1 MIQFSLKSR
10 RTLEEALLAAKSFPQ
25 VLPAAPLCRQNPEAT
40 TKPMN
45 WCDQQLGFD
54 QTPAPSEEDVQARL
68 KALSPDDLVRA
79 WREIGTTGL
88 KKQTG
93 GTHAVLMYFDRLG
106 HDDPERAVSF
116 IEALLEREPDDAL
129 VALTAQEKL
138 LGQLL
143 HFNGPRV
150 AGALQE
156 LAMRWPR
163 LRWLMGGVYWSMSG
177 GIEDKDTKRRLLA
190 IADKEAYRAWE
201 DSYKSRETIDF
212 AALPVTELAP
222 LWVEINSRSPLGKEK
237 DKNWSELF
245 DFQSELVNN
254 DPLKALDLVK
264 AIVDIEDNPSVLG
277 LLAAGMLEDLIP
289 AVDGP
294 VVEAVVAEA
303 ARNPRFRHLLGGVW
317 FYGMSP
323 EVTEKLEKARES
335 ARW

>member
-1 MIQFSLKSR
+1 
-10 RTLEEALLAAKSFPQ
+10 
-25 VLPAAPLCRQNPEAT
+25 
-40 TKPMN
+40 MN
-45 WCDQQLGFD
+45 WCDQQFGFD

-88 KKQTG
+88 KEQTY

-116 IEALLEREPDDAL
+116 IEALLEHEPDDAL

-143 HFNGPRV
+143 HFNGARV

-156 LAMRWPR
+156 LAMRRPR
-163 LRWLMGGVYWSMSG
+163 LRWLMGGVYWSISG

-212 AALPVTELAP
+212 AALPVAELAP

-264 AIVDIEDNPSVLG
+264 AIVESRTIQAFSASSP
-277 LLAAGMLEDLIP
+277 P
-289 AVDGP
+289 AC
-294 VVEAVVAEA
+294 
-303 ARNPRFRHLLGGVW
+303 W
-317 FYGMSP
+317 
-323 EVTEKLEKARES
+323 KI
-335 ARW
+335 

>member
-1 MIQFSLKSR
+1 
-10 RTLEEALLAAKSFPQ
+10 
-25 VLPAAPLCRQNPEAT
+25 
-40 TKPMN
+40 MN

-88 KKQTG
+88 KEQTG

-156 LAMRWPR
+156 LAMRRPR
-163 LRWLMGGVYWSMSG
+163 LRWLMGGCIG
-177 GIEDKDTKRRLLA
+177 A
-190 IADKEAYRAWE
+190 
-201 DSYKSRETIDF
+201 
-212 AALPVTELAP
+212 
-222 LWVEINSRSPLGKEK
+222 
-237 DKNWSELF
+237 
-245 DFQSELVNN
+245 
-254 DPLKALDLVK
+254 
-264 AIVDIEDNPSVLG
+264 
-277 LLAAGMLEDLIP
+277 
-289 AVDGP
+289 
-294 VVEAVVAEA
+294 
-303 ARNPRFRHLLGGVW
+303 
-317 FYGMSP
+317 
-323 EVTEKLEKARES
+323 
-335 ARW
+335 

>member
-1 MIQFSLKSR
+1 
-10 RTLEEALLAAKSFPQ
+10 
-25 VLPAAPLCRQNPEAT
+25 
-40 TKPMN
+40 MN

-88 KKQTG
+88 KEQTG

-156 LAMRWPR
+156 LAMRRPR

-254 DPLKALDLVK
+254 DRRSTWSR
-264 AIVDIEDNPSVLG
+264 PSWTSRTIRVFSASSL
-277 LLAAGMLEDLIP
+277 P
-289 AVDGP
+289 AC
-294 VVEAVVAEA
+294 
-303 ARNPRFRHLLGGVW
+303 W
-317 FYGMSP
+317 
-323 EVTEKLEKARES
+323 KI
-335 ARW
+335 

>member
-1 MIQFSLKSR
+1 
-10 RTLEEALLAAKSFPQ
+10 
-25 VLPAAPLCRQNPEAT
+25 
-40 TKPMN
+40 MN
-45 WCDQQLGFD
+45 WCDQQLGLD

-88 KKQTG
+88 KEQTD

-143 HFNGPRV
+143 QFNGPRV

-156 LAMRWPR
+156 LAMRRPR
-163 LRWLMGGVYWSMSG
+163 LRWLMGGVYWSISG
-177 GIEDKDTKRRLLA
+177 GLEDKDTKRRLLA
-190 IADKEAYRAWE
+190 IADKEAYRAWD
-201 DSYKSRETIDF
+201 DSYKSRETINF
-212 AALPVTELAP
+212 AALPVAELAP

-277 LLAAGMLEDLIP
+277 LLAAGCWKI
-289 AVDGP
+289 
-294 VVEAVVAEA
+294 
-303 ARNPRFRHLLGGVW
+303 
-317 FYGMSP
+317 
-323 EVTEKLEKARES
+323 
-335 ARW
+335 